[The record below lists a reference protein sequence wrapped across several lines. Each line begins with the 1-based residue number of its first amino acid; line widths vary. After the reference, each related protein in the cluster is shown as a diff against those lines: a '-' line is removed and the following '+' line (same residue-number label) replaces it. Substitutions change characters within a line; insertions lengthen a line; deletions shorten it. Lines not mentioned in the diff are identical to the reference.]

1 MQTQQSS
8 DNPLIAAA
16 DSVSFRVAHLNE
28 RGAKVQMAAPDREHL
43 RQLKEFKRIA
53 LRADKTDASF
63 SAIVHLRAALI
74 NSR

>member
-1 MQTQQSS
+1 
-8 DNPLIAAA
+8 
-16 DSVSFRVAHLNE
+16 
-28 RGAKVQMAAPDREHL
+28 MAAPDREHL